1 MDVQKTIIEPHGGKL
16 INRELTG
23 IDRKEYLEKCKFLS
37 SLNISRWIISDMEM
51 ISNGGFSPLI
61 GFMGEKDYQ
70 SVLKYMHLANGLP
83 WTLPVT
89 LPVTK
94 ADAKSI
100 NVGDEVALY
109 SDEGELSGVIQV
121 EEMFEYDKQ

>member
-1 MDVQKTIIEPHGGKL
+1 
-16 INRELTG
+16 
-23 IDRKEYLEKCKFLS
+23 
-37 SLNISRWIISDMEM
+37 MEM

-70 SVLKYMHLANGLP
+70 SVLKYMYLANGLP

-94 ADAKSI
+94 AGAKSI
-100 NVGDEVALY
+100 NLGDEVALN

-121 EEMFEYDKQ
+121 EEMFEYDKQEEARLIYKTIDPNHLREKNYLSKGISILLGLFF

>member
-1 MDVQKTIIEPHGGKL
+1 
-16 INRELTG
+16 
-23 IDRKEYLEKCKFLS
+23 
-37 SLNISRWIISDMEM
+37 M

-61 GFMGEKDYQ
+61 GFMGEKNYQ

-94 ADAKSI
+94 EEAKSI
-100 NVGDEVALY
+100 NAG
-109 SDEGELSGVIQV
+109 G
-121 EEMFEYDKQ
+121 